1 MKSEIWVE
9 TLCDLSL
16 LLVKVDNLPELVL
29 SSGSLVEYNLL
40 SFGVLNSID
49 GSTISEVDKASSLD
63 LKELPPL
70 LVSVP
75 YLEGVSLT

>member
-63 LKELPPL
+63 LEELPPL